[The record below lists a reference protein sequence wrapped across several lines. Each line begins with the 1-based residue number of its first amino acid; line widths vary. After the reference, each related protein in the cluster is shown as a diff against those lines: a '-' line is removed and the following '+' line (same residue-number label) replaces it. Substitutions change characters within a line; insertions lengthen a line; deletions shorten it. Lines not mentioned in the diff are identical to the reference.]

1 LLNKTNC
8 IFAVYSDRPQI
19 RDTCLYA
26 ISLSLPLYQQLSGRR
41 PTRRS
46 RPASPPLLRHKIEKR
61 KRKNRKYV
69 RAASSLWE
77 VIKRQPKIKKRKKKY
92 QVTKTNSPIRVLISS
107 SPFSCVL
114 NIKFSNNKNNNKNM
128 RRNWKF
134 ERRLR
139 DFFHLNNIRSLSLN
153 KTKSPP
159 SSLAFAA
166 RPFERR
172 WRCERRVPESKAK
185 RSFTHTEREKGF

>member
-1 LLNKTNC
+1 ML
-8 IFAVYSDRPQI
+8 
-19 RDTCLYA
+19 
-26 ISLSLPLYQQLSGRR
+26 SLSLPLYQQLSGRR

-77 VIKRQPKIKKRKKKY
+77 VIKRQPKIKKRKKKSIKLQKLIHRFVFSY
-92 QVTKTNSPIRVLISS
+92 RRRPSRAFWILNLLITKII
-107 SPFSCVL
+107 
-114 NIKFSNNKNNNKNM
+114 IKTWDATGNLKGD
-128 RRNWKF
+128 W
-134 ERRLR
+134 ET
-139 DFFHLNNIRSLSLN
+139 FFTSTTSGLSLN

-185 RSFTHTEREKGF
+185 RSFTHTEREKGFKNCFS